1 MKKITLLLLMLWS
14 CINYAQLNEDFESA
28 FPPTGWT
35 TSSVVGGS
43 FVWEWSPAAITACS
57 GTKGAYINNENI
69 GQGNTEQ
76 DWLITKQVTVP
87 TDGQLRFLVRQFQ
100 IGDVNTKFRVMITT
114 GAQTDL
120 ASYQLAKAWT
130 EAELNDFDDGDVTD
144 CDLRTV
150 EFANTFFGQQVYIA
164 FVREYTQPTPARTGE
179 RFLIDNVSLVQ
190 QCQPV
195 TDLTV
200 GAASCSGAPIGWT
213 APAGQT
219 NFQVLVIPEGNPIN
233 EAFAVPVTGTTYTPT
248 TLLPSTVYS
257 IYVRTDCG
265 DNNFSAWVGPLNFT
279 TIPAGSLCSCPIP
292 ITTCPAQFSGS
303 TQDYGDDFDT
313 IQSPAAGSLCGAV
326 PATVN
331 YMAGPE
337 VVYAFTATA
346 DQTINLWMDPV
357 QSNSGVF
364 VYSSCADI
372 GVNCIA
378 GAANNNANPRTFN
391 FDVTT
396 GNTYYI
402 VISSTA
408 AVTNVVY
415 DLVLQCVTP
424 PPPPCVTIAP
434 PACAAVTN
442 LTATSATLNW
452 SAGATASGAYTSW
465 NIVVQPASSPV
476 PTGGGTLVTG
486 APTYNATSLTGG
498 IAYEYWI
505 QGICTDGSGQ
515 TSVWYGPCSFTTP
528 LCNDADKCTYTF
540 RMTDSANNG
549 WNGARMQIVQNNA
562 VIATIGSTYNAG
574 AGPID
579 VAVQLCPGQPFSV
592 FWSVAGTQPQQ
603 CILTILN
610 SASQAIF
617 LKPAGASGVNQ
628 TVYSGVVS
636 AACADTTCNTF
647 ATGLTISGVFTTS
660 LTASWTSPGVDTWD
674 VYVAPTGGPAPDDAT
689 TPTYDDITSN
699 PFSTIVPLTPD
710 TPYDVCVRVQC
721 DFTTPD
727 WVCTTVT
734 TLPTCPKPTNPTVT
748 NITLNSADFGWTP
761 GTPTDS
767 QWEILIIPG
776 WPNAPAPPGVNP
788 AVGTIYPVSAAQVG
802 APPGPYTFNIAGLT
816 QATIYYYYIR
826 TVCPGDDKS
835 TWTGPVIFN
844 TITCDA
850 ADKCT
855 YKFVLTDLGSNGW
868 NGARLQVRQNGIP
881 ITPVIGGTINGAG
894 PTTVNISLCDDIP
907 FDVFWQTAGTAPDE
921 IGFTVQNPFTDIIYT
936 YEPGT
941 GTPGTVIWNSVT
953 ECDPPTC
960 PKPTAL
966 SVNLVATTQTTAELT
981 WIPGGSE
988 TQWEVYVVPVG
999 GPLPVNGQ
1007 PLADPTNTTDNYYVA
1022 NAPLPFTVTGLL
1034 PGTNYIYYVRAIC
1047 SGSDV
1052 STWTIL
1058 NPKTFTTKPVN
1069 DECTAAINVP
1079 VNPTRECVDDVSG
1092 STVGATLSSQLAG
1105 CPGQEDD
1112 DVWYMFTAT
1121 NDIHI
1126 ITLSN
1131 VVGGG
1136 GDVNHTVYALAGP
1149 DCSTMTQLYCS
1160 NPNVSIANGLTP
1172 NNVYYIRVYSNGNT
1186 QTNAITFDL
1195 CITTP
1200 PDITNDDCSTAIVAS
1215 VNEGFECVT
1224 TTPGTVTG
1232 ATPST
1237 GSFTNACAGSED
1249 DDVWFQFTANGAKQI
1264 ISLEN
1269 IQGTSVNVNFQVF
1282 STATDC
1288 SALTSLGCFT
1298 ENQAVLNNT
1307 TEGAVYFIRLWSE
1320 ENTLQDIVFDICI
1333 GKVPPPIYTSTT
1345 DYTITELVEDV
1356 FIDSDCALV
1365 SNITSSAAGVGYF
1378 NKANSEF
1385 ALTEGIILTSGN
1397 VLAAP
1402 GPETGIQSFDNG
1414 NPADADLTALI
1425 NQVDP
1430 DGGISSNVARL
1441 EFDFTPI
1448 TNYIFFDFIFASDEY
1463 GTFQCSFSDFFAFF
1477 LTNTVTGETI
1487 NMAVVPGTDD
1497 PVCTFTVR
1505 NNIFNTACTSENVEW
1520 FDYLY
1525 DDFLPGGTPAIVSM
1539 TDFRGITKKMIAEA
1553 NVTPGT
1559 LYHMK
1564 IVLGD
1569 DGGFGGFDTAYDSAV
1584 FIQDFEIGDVELGVD
1599 LTVDNGNA
1607 ICVGDE
1613 YTIQSGLDP
1622 VNYTFEWYNGTDLI
1636 SGETGPNLTVTQPGA
1651 YTIKAL
1657 FNNTSCQATD
1667 TVTIEYYQDA
1677 LPGTP
1682 ENLINCD
1689 ASGSA
1694 LFDLTENADNIL
1706 APFTAGTHTIAYFL
1720 NEDDAS
1726 DNVNDIDDPTTF
1738 TGNDDQV
1745 IWVRVNN
1752 TATGCK
1758 QLISFTLTVQDLT
1771 PQFTLDGKLAICPD
1785 ESTTLTVQP
1794 VAGNF
1799 DPTLV
1804 TYVWTGPSGT
1814 LPDTGQSITVVGA
1827 TGYGSYSV
1835 LVNNQGCTA
1844 TQTFDIIE
1852 NTEEWTVSVNTP
1864 ATLCPSESATIA
1876 VSIGNNTNG
1885 DPVEYTYTTPGGTP
1899 VVSASNSF
1907 VITGPGDYNVNVNI
1921 LGCDTDYPF
1930 TVGTSTPAWAVSV
1943 TGNTPLCPDENG
1955 TVTATVANPPAG
1967 ATITYTFTRPSGGD
1981 VTNTTGVLPVD
1992 EAGDYTVS
2000 VDIYGCPSTPQPFAI
2015 AEGAIDYTV
2024 SFVGEPYTICD
2035 NQSVLVSFTANN
2047 FDINDPLVSF
2057 TWIRPD
2063 GSTATGATISAD
2075 QVGTYQLTIERLG
2088 CQAGPFP
2095 VNVGENNTTVT
2106 IGSDNSCENNVFLI
2120 RAIPVNNS
2128 FDPATATFEWT
2139 GTAPFQPG
2147 TEPWIIRV
2155 TEGGTYT
2162 VTITTPD
2169 GCKSI
2174 QPITEN
2180 FVACGIQ
2187 RGISPNGDGKN
2198 DTFDL
2203 SGYNVKK
2210 LTIFNRYGTQVYE
2223 YANYTNQWDGHSAGG
2238 ETLPSATYFYV
2249 IETAEGDQ
2257 LTGWIY
2263 INR

>member
-1 MKKITLLLLMLWS
+1 
-14 CINYAQLNEDFESA
+14 
-28 FPPTGWT
+28 
-35 TSSVVGGS
+35 
-43 FVWEWSPAAITACS
+43 
-57 GTKGAYINNENI
+57 
-69 GQGNTEQ
+69 
-76 DWLITKQVTVP
+76 
-87 TDGQLRFLVRQFQ
+87 
-100 IGDVNTKFRVMITT
+100 
-114 GAQTDL
+114 
-120 ASYQLAKAWT
+120 
-130 EAELNDFDDGDVTD
+130 
-144 CDLRTV
+144 
-150 EFANTFFGQQVYIA
+150 
-164 FVREYTQPTPARTGE
+164 
-179 RFLIDNVSLVQ
+179 
-190 QCQPV
+190 
-195 TDLTV
+195 
-200 GAASCSGAPIGWT
+200 
-213 APAGQT
+213 
-219 NFQVLVIPEGNPIN
+219 
-233 EAFAVPVTGTTYTPT
+233 
-248 TLLPSTVYS
+248 
-257 IYVRTDCG
+257 
-265 DNNFSAWVGPLNFT
+265 
-279 TIPAGSLCSCPIP
+279 
-292 ITTCPAQFSGS
+292 
-303 TQDYGDDFDT
+303 
-313 IQSPAAGSLCGAV
+313 
-326 PATVN
+326 
-331 YMAGPE
+331 
-337 VVYAFTATA
+337 
-346 DQTINLWMDPV
+346 
-357 QSNSGVF
+357 
-364 VYSSCADI
+364 
-372 GVNCIA
+372 
-378 GAANNNANPRTFN
+378 
-391 FDVTT
+391 
-396 GNTYYI
+396 
-402 VISSTA
+402 
-408 AVTNVVY
+408 
-415 DLVLQCVTP
+415 
-424 PPPPCVTIAP
+424 
-434 PACAAVTN
+434 
-442 LTATSATLNW
+442 
-452 SAGATASGAYTSW
+452 
-465 NIVVQPASSPV
+465 
-476 PTGGGTLVTG
+476 
-486 APTYNATSLTGG
+486 
-498 IAYEYWI
+498 
-505 QGICTDGSGQ
+505 
-515 TSVWYGPCSFTTP
+515 
-528 LCNDADKCTYTF
+528 
-540 RMTDSANNG
+540 
-549 WNGARMQIVQNNA
+549 
-562 VIATIGSTYNAG
+562 
-574 AGPID
+574 
-579 VAVQLCPGQPFSV
+579 
-592 FWSVAGTQPQQ
+592 
-603 CILTILN
+603 
-610 SASQAIF
+610 
-617 LKPAGASGVNQ
+617 
-628 TVYSGVVS
+628 
-636 AACADTTCNTF
+636 
-647 ATGLTISGVFTTS
+647 
-660 LTASWTSPGVDTWD
+660 
-674 VYVAPTGGPAPDDAT
+674 
-689 TPTYDDITSN
+689 
-699 PFSTIVPLTPD
+699 
-710 TPYDVCVRVQC
+710 
-721 DFTTPD
+721 
-727 WVCTTVT
+727 
-734 TLPTCPKPTNPTVT
+734 
-748 NITLNSADFGWTP
+748 
-761 GTPTDS
+761 
-767 QWEILIIPG
+767 
-776 WPNAPAPPGVNP
+776 
-788 AVGTIYPVSAAQVG
+788 VGTIYPVSAAQVG

-835 TWTGPVIFN
+835 TWAGPVIFN

-881 ITPVIGGTINGAG
+881 ITPIIGGTINGAG

-966 SVNLVATTQTTAELT
+966 NVNIAATTQTTVELT
-981 WIPGGSE
+981 WTPGGSE

-999 GPLPVNGQ
+999 GALPVNGQ

-1047 SGSDV
+1047 SDSDV

-1121 NDIHI
+1121 NEIHI

-1160 NPNVSIANGLTP
+1160 NPNVSIANALTP

-1186 QTNAITFDL
+1186 QTNALTFDL

-1200 PDITNDDCSTAIVAS
+1200 PDVTNDNCGTATVAV
-1215 VNEGFECVT
+1215 VNDGLECVQS
-1224 TTPGTVTG
+1224 TPGWVLG
-1232 ATPST
+1232 ATASPQPGNT
-1237 GSFTNACAGSED
+1237 CAGTED
-1249 DDVWFQFTANGAKQI
+1249 DDVWFQFTANSVSQI
-1264 ISLEN
+1264 ISLIN
-1269 IQGTSVNVNFQVF
+1269 ITGTDTDLNFSVYSGN
-1282 STATDC
+1282 ADC
-1288 SALTSLGCFT
+1288 STLTFLECST
-1298 ENQAVLNNT
+1298 ENELIIEGLTVNNT
-1307 TEGAVYFIRLWSE
+1307 YYIRVYSAT
-1320 ENTLQDIVFDICI
+1320 NTLQDILFDLCI
-1333 GKVPPPIYTSTT
+1333 GKILPPIITSTT
-1345 DYTITELVEDV
+1345 QYTITELVTDV

-1365 SNITSSAAGVGYF
+1365 SNITSSNTNGIGYF
-1378 NKANSEF
+1378 NKGESEF
-1385 ALTEGIILTSGN
+1385 TLDEGIVLSTGN
-1397 VLAAP
+1397 ANLAP
-1402 GPETGIQSFDNG
+1402 GPNLDIQSNSNAG
-1414 NPADADLTALI
+1414 GSDADLQAFLNDI
-1425 NQVDP
+1425 GA
-1430 DGGISSNVARL
+1430 GGTVNDATKL
-1441 EFDFTPI
+1441 EFDFIPL
-1448 TNYIFFDFIFASDEY
+1448 TNYIEFDFIFASEEY
-1463 GTFQCSFSDFFAFF
+1463 GNFQCGFSDFFAF
-1477 LTNTVTGETI
+1477 LLTDTTTNTTT
-1487 NMAVVPGTDD
+1487 NLAVVPGTTD
-1497 PVCTFTVR
+1497 PVCVFTVR
-1505 NNIFNTACTSENVEW
+1505 DQQFNAGCNSVNPEYFGSFYGAGGINPLGAPINFNGVT
-1520 FDYLY
+1520 
-1525 DDFLPGGTPAIVSM
+1525 LPMVAAST
-1539 TDFRGITKKMIAEA
+1539 
-1553 NVTPGT
+1553 VTPGVT
-1559 LYHMK
+1559 YHIK
-1564 IVLGD
+1564 LVVGD
-1569 DGGFGGFDTAYDSAV
+1569 HNDTAFDSAV
-1584 FIQDFEIGDVELGVD
+1584 FIQDFKIGDVDLGVD

-1622 VNYTFEWYNGTDLI
+1622 ALYTFEWYNGTDLI
-1636 SGETGPNLTVTQPGA
+1636 ADQTGPNLTVTQPGA
-1651 YTIKAL
+1651 YTIKAQ
-1657 FNNTSCQATD
+1657 FNSSSCQATD
-1667 TVTIEYYQDA
+1667 TVTIEYYQDE

-1682 ENLINCD
+1682 DNLINCD

-1694 LFDLTENADNIL
+1694 LFDLTENTDNIM
-1706 APFTAGTHTIAYFL
+1706 APFAPGTHTIAYFL
-1720 NEDDAS
+1720 NADDANG
-1726 DNVNDIDDPTTF
+1726 NVNDIDDPAAF
-1738 TGNDDQV
+1738 TGNNDQV
-1745 IWVRVNN
+1745 IWVRIDNI
-1752 TATGCK
+1752 ATGCK
-1758 QLISFTLTVQDLT
+1758 QLTSFTLTVQDLT
-1771 PQFTLDGKLAICPD
+1771 PQFTVEGKLAICPD

-1827 TGYGSYSV
+1827 SGYGSYSV

-1844 TQTFDIIE
+1844 TQAFDVIE
-1852 NTEEWTVSVNTP
+1852 NPEEWTVSVNAP
-1864 ATLCPSESATIA
+1864 ATLCPSESATIL
-1876 VSIGNNTNG
+1876 VNIGNNTNG
-1885 DPVEYTYTTPGGTP
+1885 DPVQYTYTTPGGTP
-1899 VVSASNSF
+1899 VVSNSNSF
-1907 VITGPGDYNVNVNI
+1907 VITGPGNYNVNVNI

-1943 TGNTPLCPDENG
+1943 TGNTPLCPDETG
-1955 TVTATVANPPAG
+1955 TVTATVTNPPAG

-2000 VDIYGCPSTPQPFAI
+2000 VDIYGCPSAPQPFAI

-2063 GSTATGATISAD
+2063 GTTATGATISAD
-2075 QVGTYQLTIERLG
+2075 QVGTYQLTVERLG

-2162 VTITTPD
+2162 VTVTTPD

-2180 FVACGIQ
+2180 FIACGIQ

-2203 SGYNVKK
+2203 SGYNVSK

-2223 YANYTNQWDGHSAGG
+2223 YANYTNQWGGQSAGG